1 MPALVTDTEDRRPDG
16 LPRPTAPRSSAD
28 VAELRRAVAQIRWFH
43 RIDLGDGVVT
53 PGEDDTREKLKTLHL
68 PQDLRGTT
76 VLDIGAWDGF
86 FSFEAE
92 RRGARRVLATDDF
105 CWGGDGWGT
114 KAGVGLAHHALGSE
128 VESAEMGVL
137 DLSPET

>member
-1 MPALVTDTEDRRPDG
+1 MGRARRQPSRLQSSSSPFRWPRPSRCPRSDPTSGCCAGRDLEPPAPVCFTMPALVTDTEDRRPDG

-68 PQDLRGTT
+68 PQDLRVTT
-76 VLDIGAWDGF
+76 VLDIG
-86 FSFEAE
+86 
-92 RRGARRVLATDDF
+92 
-105 CWGGDGWGT
+105 
-114 KAGVGLAHHALGSE
+114 
-128 VESAEMGVL
+128 
-137 DLSPET
+137 